1 MDVLRRW
8 TLQDPAA
15 VLSRALLTA
24 VMAMVAV
31 AEEVVAAL
39 GELLEAMVVV
49 GLLAVEAEA
58 VDPEE
63 GLGTSEVAA
72 AEEEATAHATIVVK
86 QATLPEIVL
95 TNQQVMLGRAVA
107 AAAVAVEE
115 VRATA
120 TTVASLGILQGTA
133 PQQPVPR
140 QWKQSSIHSKRR
152 RGTSSFRAEAVVHGS
167 GWVGMGFGVNSS
179 PSSLCKDRV
188 EKPYVISLFN
198 VLGCSVLGRKMGYYP
213 FGNLQGSFF
222 VACFLDLSR
231 DNVFFVMA

>member
-152 RGTSSFRAEAVVHGS
+152 RGTSSFRAEAVVHG
-167 GWVGMGFGVNSS
+167 WVGGDGVWG
-179 PSSLCKDRV
+179 K
-188 EKPYVISLFN
+188 LFSF
-198 VLGCSVLGRKMGYYP
+198 VS
-213 FGNLQGSFF
+213 LQG
-222 VACFLDLSR
+222 
-231 DNVFFVMA
+231 

>member
-1 MDVLRRW
+1 
-8 TLQDPAA
+8 
-15 VLSRALLTA
+15 
-24 VMAMVAV
+24 MAMVAV
-31 AEEVVAAL
+31 AEEVAAVL

-49 GLLAVEAEA
+49 GLSVVEAEA

-86 QATLPEIVL
+86 EATLPEIVL
-95 TNQQVMLGRAVA
+95 TNQQVMQGRAV
-107 AAAVAVEE
+107 VVVEEE

-120 TTVASLGILQGTA
+120 TTVASLGILPGTA
-133 PQQPVPR
+133 PQQQVPR
-140 QWKQSSIHSKRR
+140 RWKQFSIHSKRR
-152 RGTSSFRAEAVVHGS
+152 RGNSSFRAEAVVHGS

-188 EKPYVISLFN
+188 GKPYVISLFN

-231 DNVFFVMA
+231 DNVFFCDGVNPIFATVRYRNWVICLRKPSMTDRPL

>member
-15 VLSRALLTA
+15 VSSRALLTA

-31 AEEVVAAL
+31 VEEVVAAL
-39 GELLEAMVVV
+39 GDLLEAMVVV
-49 GLLAVEAEA
+49 GLSAVEAEA

-86 QATLPEIVL
+86 EATLPEIVL
-95 TNQQVMLGRAVA
+95 TNQQVMQGRAVVA
-107 AAAVAVEE
+107 AAAAVEE

-140 QWKQSSIHSKRR
+140 QWKQFSIHSKRR
-152 RGTSSFRAEAVVHGS
+152 RGNSSFRAEAVVHGS

>member
-1 MDVLRRW
+1 MMDVLRRW

-24 VMAMVAV
+24 VMAMVA
-31 AEEVVAAL
+31 EEVVAAL
-39 GELLEAMVVV
+39 GDLLEAMVVV
-49 GLLAVEAEA
+49 GLSAVEAEA

-72 AEEEATAHATIVVK
+72 AAEEEATAHATIVVK
-86 QATLPEIVL
+86 EATLPEIVL
-95 TNQQVMLGRAVA
+95 TNQQVMQGRAVVA
-107 AAAVAVEE
+107 AAAAVEE

-140 QWKQSSIHSKRR
+140 QWKEFSIHSKRR
-152 RGTSSFRAEAVVHGS
+152 RGNSSFRAEAVVHGS

-213 FGNLQGSFF
+213 FGNLQGSSLWLVFWIFQEIMFF
-222 VACFLDLSR
+222 L
-231 DNVFFVMA
+231 

>member
-1 MDVLRRW
+1 
-8 TLQDPAA
+8 
-15 VLSRALLTA
+15 
-24 VMAMVAV
+24 
-31 AEEVVAAL
+31 
-39 GELLEAMVVV
+39 MVVV
-49 GLLAVEAEA
+49 GLSAVEAEA

-86 QATLPEIVL
+86 EATLPEIVL
-95 TNQQVMLGRAVA
+95 TNQQVMQGRAV
-107 AAAVAVEE
+107 VAVEEEEE

-140 QWKQSSIHSKRR
+140 RWKQFSIHSKRR
-152 RGTSSFRAEAVVHGS
+152 RGNSSFRAEAVVHCS
-167 GWVGMGFGVNSS
+167 GWVGIGFGVISS
-179 PSSLCKDRV
+179 PSSLCKYRV

-198 VLGCSVLGRKMGYYP
+198 VLGCSFLGRKMGYYP

-231 DNVFFVMA
+231 DNVFFVMV

>member
-1 MDVLRRW
+1 
-8 TLQDPAA
+8 
-15 VLSRALLTA
+15 
-24 VMAMVAV
+24 MVAV

-49 GLLAVEAEA
+49 GLSAVEAEA

-86 QATLPEIVL
+86 EATLPEIVL
-95 TNQQVMLGRAVA
+95 TNQQVMQGRAV
-107 AAAVAVEE
+107 VAVEEEEE

-140 QWKQSSIHSKRR
+140 RWKQFSIHSKRR
-152 RGTSSFRAEAVVHGS
+152 RGNSSFRAEAVVHCS
-167 GWVGMGFGVNSS
+167 GWVGIGFGVISS
-179 PSSLCKDRV
+179 PSSLCKYRV

-198 VLGCSVLGRKMGYYP
+198 VLGCSFLGRKMGYYP

-231 DNVFFVMA
+231 DNVFFVMV

>member
-8 TLQDPAA
+8 KLQDPAA
-15 VLSRALLTA
+15 VLSRVLLTA

-49 GLLAVEAEA
+49 VGLSAVEAEA

-72 AEEEATAHATIVVK
+72 AEEATAHATIVVK
-86 QATLPEIVL
+86 EATLPEIVL
-95 TNQQVMLGRAVA
+95 TNQQVMPGRAVA
-107 AAAVAVEE
+107 VVAVVVE

-140 QWKQSSIHSKRR
+140 RWKRFSIHSKRR
-152 RGTSSFRAEAVVHGS
+152 RGSSSFRAEAVVHGS
-167 GWVGMGFGVNSS
+167 GWAGMGFGANSS

-188 EKPYVISLFN
+188 EKP
-198 VLGCSVLGRKMGYYP
+198 
-213 FGNLQGSFF
+213 
-222 VACFLDLSR
+222 
-231 DNVFFVMA
+231 